1 MEQTQINTQAL
12 DWQTRCTADEYLEF
26 FGGRKQSQERAIT
39 GWTKP
44 EVGILKINSDGSYN
58 KDTLTRGWG
67 YIIRDH
73 EGDVVVTA
81 AGRLHHVH
89 DALQVEAEACIRA
102 IYKAQELGIGNVV
115 METYASTLVS
125 AIKTSRYDLAPNGNL
140 FQEIKAFASLNFI
153 SFDIVHCPRA
163 CNKVADALAMH
174 GSKMVLASQAVRAG
188 GANVSCCGDGQDLG
202 LVLGQTSLG
211 PGRWSVPRDVGGGGV
226 CNVDA
231 QVATPDGGPHGW
243 LSGGLMAVVM
253 AFLLV
258 VWVTR
263 GVAVG
268 GLGVLAVIDSED
280 APIQN

>member
-1 MEQTQINTQAL
+1 MDPYTSTWDEQLVTSIFWAPDAQLIMTIPIQEEVVQVLLAGSPAQTTTIIALLWTWWNACNKFRMEQTQINTQAL
-12 DWQTRCTADEYLEF
+12 GWQTRCIADEYLEF
-26 FGGRKQSQERAIT
+26 FGGRKRSQERAIT

-58 KDTLTRGWG
+58 KDTLTGGWG

-115 METYASTLVS
+115 METDASTLVS

-153 SFDIVHCPRA
+153 SFDIFHYPRA

-174 GSKMVLASQAVRAG
+174 GSKMVLAPQAVWPGLAPTF
-188 GANVSCCGDGQDLG
+188 AQG
-202 LVLGQTSLG
+202 LVAA
-211 PGRWSVPRDVGGGGV
+211 DY
-226 CNVDA
+226 
-231 QVATPDGGPHGW
+231 GW
-243 LSGGLMAVVM
+243 
-253 AFLLV
+253 
-258 VWVTR
+258 R
-263 GVAVG
+263 G
-268 GLGVLAVIDSED
+268 D
-280 APIQN
+280 